1 MENDNEDIV
10 KYHQNK
16 RRKHK
21 IKLAKIST
29 ILIVIATIVLVIYGV
44 FNKDYF
50 VNYKEKS
57 EVNYI
62 VNLVENEFYT
72 TDYLDEGTDVI
83 SNLIK
88 SIDVEFKYNLDMS

>member
-21 IKLAKIST
+21 IKLARISM
-29 ILIVIATIVLVIYGV
+29 ILIVIAIIVLVIYGV

-62 VNLVENEFYT
+62 VNLVENEFYA
-72 TDYLDEGTDVI
+72 TDYI
-83 SNLIK
+83 IIK
-88 SIDVEFKYNLDMS
+88 Y